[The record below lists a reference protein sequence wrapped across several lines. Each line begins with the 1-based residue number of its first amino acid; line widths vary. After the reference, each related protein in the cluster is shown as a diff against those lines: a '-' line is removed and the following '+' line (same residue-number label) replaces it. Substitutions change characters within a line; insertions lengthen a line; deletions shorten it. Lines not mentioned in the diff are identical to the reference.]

1 MFHFGVKP
9 IPNIKKDI
17 SNIRALQRNILDFP
31 EPINNHTFLLENF
44 NDCFEV
50 ALLRFVQIIFGDSG
64 KINLDKVKKLI
75 GETYNTNQLFN
86 FLQKNNKIF
95 SNIIPTN
102 VRLEW
107 MSLLSEKNVFNYKI
121 ENKFLVQPIPENVL
135 NFFTYFFPTFRYE
148 GEKIFDNFNELFK
161 FLNFNCKVYKDGWIT
176 KEKIYEETT
185 IKIFIDG
192 NNLYDWQFY
201 QYYDNINNQKGK
213 IITGYCEL
221 KYSVYI
227 NKIYKS
233 INNN

>member
-31 EPINNHTFLLENF
+31 EPINNQHFLLENL

-50 ALLRFVQIIFGDSG
+50 ALLRFVQIIFGDSEK
-64 KINLDKVKKLI
+64 KINLDKVRKLI
-75 GETYNTNQLFN
+75 GETYYTNQLFN
-86 FLQKNNKIF
+86 FLQKHNKIN
-95 SNIIPTN
+95 NIIPTN
-102 VRLEW
+102 IRLEW
-107 MSLLSEKNVFNYKI
+107 KNIFNYKI
-121 ENKFLVQPIPENVL
+121 ENKYLVQPIPENVL
-135 NFFTYFFPTFRYE
+135 NFFTHFFPTFRNKSK
-148 GEKIFDNFNELFK
+148 KIFDNFNELFK
-161 FLNFNCKVYKDGWIT
+161 FLNFNCRVYKDGWIS
-176 KEKIYEETT
+176 KEKIYEDTT

-201 QYYDNINNQKGK
+201 QYYENMNNQKGN